1 MHVENIRSIQTVY
14 KNSIVTNEFTT
25 ILDDK
30 TNKRLIQVTTH
41 SVALY
46 DNKGNHANWSNKH
59 SIDKQV

>member
-1 MHVENIRSIQTVY
+1 
-14 KNSIVTNEFTT
+14 
-25 ILDDK
+25 
-30 TNKRLIQVTTH
+30 LIQVTTH